1 MKKERRIKNHIKQGR
16 FIKALRVNLRWGWRR
31 VRRFFGKEEFV
42 RGITGSYARRLY
54 AMLLL
59 LGLTGGV
66 AYAGAYFADRWTA
79 GEEVL
84 ASRLAMERS
93 DGTDP
98 VLAAL
103 ESVGSS
109 NRVQITVRTAKK
121 DNLHPAGVDMDRGH
135 IQLVMTLKNG
145 KVMEYTLQNARIDNF
160 ESGSTDHFT
169 LILPETVSPFDITEY
184 KLVLLPDAKGQY
196 DDWHCLSAQV
206 AFLLGGE
213 RTLLARHS
221 WQELCIFDESN
232 PSAVL
237 PIATDT
243 NQNFA
248 RISQI
253 YPYILEVCEKQQGS
267 VHTNEIKKEANIE
280 LGLMNGDT
288 LYLDIETVGLEI
300 QNQLLQEQLG
310 GIEIPEDDRLSYNG
324 TMTLRVRFLYPFEG
338 SYIKEYD
345 LDTPGKD
352 DFELGNTSTFA
363 LSLPEGASAFDIM
376 EMELLVHDN
385 TDAWAPRMIR
395 AYLRTDYGTAL
406 ELARLSN
413 VQLAQSR
420 KTGVFYK
427 GLIETG
433 ISPLALDL
441 SSDHALPRAMKET
454 IEKQYYTEI
463 EGVIYSMYFGE
474 RDFYDRQKLYYSQV
488 HALYG
493 VTAK

>member
-1 MKKERRIKNHIKQGR
+1 MLKKEKRIKNHIKRGR
-16 FIKALRVNLRWGWRR
+16 FSKALRVNLRWGLRR
-31 VRRFFGKEEFV
+31 LRRYFQREEFV
-42 RGITGSYARRLY
+42 RGVTGSYARRVY
-54 AMLLL
+54 TMVLLL
-59 LGLTGGV
+59 ALTGGV

-84 ASRLAMERS
+84 AARLAMPQS

-98 VLAAL
+98 VLTAL

-109 NRVQITVRTAKK
+109 NRVQITLRTAKK
-121 DNLHPAGVDMDRGH
+121 ENLHPQGVDMDQGH
-135 IQLVMTLKNG
+135 VQLSMTLKNG

-184 KLVLLPDAKGQY
+184 KLLLLPDAKGAY

-213 RTLLARHS
+213 RTLLARS
-221 WQELCIFDESN
+221 GWKDVCVFDEAN

-243 NQNFA
+243 NLNFA
-248 RISQI
+248 RISEV
-253 YPYILEVCEKQQGS
+253 YPYILEVCAKQEGG
-267 VHTNEIKKEANIE
+267 VHTKDIKKDANIE

-288 LYLDIETVGLEI
+288 LYLDIETVGLEN

-338 SYIKEYD
+338 AYVKEYT

-363 LSLPEGASAFDIM
+363 LSLPEGASAFDITS
-376 EMELLVHDN
+376 MELLVNDPS
-385 TDAWAPRMIR
+385 DAWAPRMIR

-406 ELARLSN
+406 ELARLSD
-413 VQLAQSR
+413 VQLSQSR
-420 KTGVFYK
+420 KTGVFYR
-427 GLIETG
+427 GLIETA

-441 SSDHALPRAMKET
+441 TADYALPRAMKET

-474 RDFYDRQKLYYSQV
+474 RNFYDRQKLYYSQV
-488 HALYG
+488 HALSQS
-493 VTAK
+493 V

>member
-1 MKKERRIKNHIKQGR
+1 MKKERRIKNHSKQGR
-16 FIKALRVNLRWGWRR
+16 WTKALRVNLRWGWRR
-31 VRRFFGKEEFV
+31 MRRFFGREEIV
-42 RGITGSYARRLY
+42 GSITGAYARRLY
-54 AMLLL
+54 AMVLLL
-59 LGLTGGV
+59 AVTGGI
-66 AYAGAYFADRWTA
+66 AYAGAYFADRWIA
-79 GEEVL
+79 GEQVL
-84 ASRLAMERS
+84 AERLAMPQS
-93 DGTDP
+93 DGSDP

-109 NRVQITVRTAKK
+109 NRVQITLRTAKK
-121 DNLHPAGVDMDRGH
+121 DNLHPRDVDLDRGNLQM
-135 IQLVMTLKNG
+135 IMTLKNG

-184 KLVLLPDAKGQY
+184 KLMLLPDAKGAY

-213 RTLLARHS
+213 RTLLARNS
-221 WQELCIFDESN
+221 WKEACIFDESN
-232 PSAVL
+232 PTAVL
-237 PIATDT
+237 PLATDT
-243 NQNFA
+243 NLKFA

-253 YPYILEVCEKQQGS
+253 YPYLLEVCTKQGGS
-267 VHTNEIKKEANIE
+267 VHTAKIKKEANIE

-288 LYLDIETVGLEI
+288 LYLDIETVGLEN

-324 TMTLRVRFLYPFEG
+324 TMTLRVRFLYPFDG
-338 SYIKEYD
+338 SYVKEYD

-363 LSLPEGASAFDIM
+363 LSLPEGASAFDIT
-376 EMELLVHDN
+376 EMELLVNDRE
-385 TDAWAPRMIR
+385 DAWAPRMIR

-413 VQLAQSR
+413 VQLSQER
-420 KTGVFYK
+420 KTGVFYQ
-427 GLIETG
+427 GLIETNA
-433 ISPLALDL
+433 SPLALDL
-441 SSDHALPRAMKET
+441 SSDYALPRAMKET
-454 IEKQYYTEI
+454 IEKQYFTEI

-474 RDFYDRQKLYYSQV
+474 RNFYDRQKLYYSQV

-493 VTAK
+493 VTAE